1 MQLLEKTRK
10 EQIQEIA
17 ETLFRERGYTATS
30 MRTLASELG
39 IEPASLY
46 SHIKNK
52 EEILAATCFRMADE
66 FFVALGDFKSG
77 DISNSEKLKQYI
89 IAHMN
94 VLLENINA
102 SAVFFHDWKF
112 MTEPNLSRFK
122 ELRRDYENE
131 FKAVLQAGIRNNE
144 FRIDDI
150 NFTSQTLFSAM
161 NMTHEWYKPT
171 GKLQGDQVGE
181 KLADIL
187 LNGIYNPKN

>member
-1 MQLLEKTRK
+1 MNQVVEKTRK

-17 ETLFRERGYTATS
+17 ETLFKERGYAATS
-30 MRTLASELG
+30 MRTLATELG
-39 IEPASLY
+39 IEPASIY

-52 EEILAATCFRMADE
+52 EEILSATCFRMANE
-66 FFVALGDFKSG
+66 FFQGIDSIKKLDV
-77 DISNSEKLKQYI
+77 SNAEKLRLYI
-89 IAHMN
+89 VAHMN

-122 ELRRDYENE
+122 ELRKDYENE
-131 FKAVLQAGIRNNE
+131 FKAVLQAGIRQQE

-161 NMTHEWYKPT
+161 NMTHEWYKPE
-171 GKLQGDQVGE
+171 GKLQGDHIGA
-181 KLADIL
+181 KLADLL
-187 LNGIYNPKN
+187 LNGITNP

>member
-1 MQLLEKTRK
+1 
-10 EQIQEIA
+10 
-17 ETLFRERGYTATS
+17 
-30 MRTLASELG
+30 
-39 IEPASLY
+39 
-46 SHIKNK
+46 
-52 EEILAATCFRMADE
+52 
-66 FFVALGDFKSG
+66 
-77 DISNSEKLKQYI
+77 
-89 IAHMN
+89 
-94 VLLENINA
+94 
-102 SAVFFHDWKF
+102 